1 MEMNSVKTAILF
13 PGQGAQASGMG
24 RRLAEASSDIMDI
37 WKKAESISG
46 LPLREIYWESDDATL
61 MAETRNLQPAITV
74 VNLALWLSVADRL
87 SPACAAGH
95 SLGEFSA
102 LAAAGVL
109 EMDKVLELVSLR
121 GRLMADV
128 DPEHIG
134 TMCAMIR
141 LSQEQ
146 VEAAAREVSEST
158 GKLVRVANKN
168 TPLQFVLSGHR
179 EAVEAAAEKLKAENP
194 RAKGFPLAVSGAFHT
209 PMMAEASAEFSKL
222 LDKQDWHDARF
233 PIYSNINGEPLS
245 DAEALHGAMRR
256 QMTSSVCWVDTIS
269 NQWRDGVRRW
279 VEFGPQGVLTRMV
292 RPILVAADVADGS
305 YTTVHIPNK
314 DAVDAFEG

>member
-1 MEMNSVKTAILF
+1 MEMNSVQTAILF
-13 PGQGAQASGMG
+13 PGQGSQASGMG
-24 RRLAEASSDIMDI
+24 RRLAEASSDIMAL
-37 WKKAESISG
+37 WKKAEAISG
-46 LPLREIYWESDDATL
+46 IPLREIYWESEDGTL

-74 VNLALWLSVADRL
+74 VNLALWMSVSGRL
-87 SPACAAGH
+87 RPVCAAGH

-109 EMDKVLELVSLR
+109 GVDKVLELVSLR
-121 GRLMADV
+121 GQLMADV

-134 TMCAMIR
+134 TMCAVIR

-146 VEAAAREVSEST
+146 VEAAAKEVSEST

-209 PMMAEASAEFSKL
+209 PMMAEASAEFAKL
-222 LDKQDWHDARF
+222 LDRQDWHDAAF
-233 PIYSNINGEPLS
+233 PVYSNINGEALR
-245 DAEALHGAMRR
+245 EASLLHNAMRR
-256 QMTSSVCWVDTIS
+256 QMTSSVCWIDTIS

-292 RPILVAADVADGS
+292 RPILVAAGAADGS
-305 YTTVHIPNK
+305 YTMVHIPNK

>member
-1 MEMNSVKTAILF
+1 MLDV
-13 PGQGAQASGMG
+13 
-24 RRLAEASSDIMDI
+24 
-37 WKKAESISG
+37 
-46 LPLREIYWESDDATL
+46 
-61 MAETRNLQPAITV
+61 
-74 VNLALWLSVADRL
+74 
-87 SPACAAGH
+87 
-95 SLGEFSA
+95 
-102 LAAAGVL
+102 
-109 EMDKVLELVSLR
+109 DKVLELVSLR

-146 VEAAAREVSEST
+146 VEDVARQVSEST

-179 EAVEAAAEKLKAENP
+179 EAVEAAAERLKAENP

-222 LDKQDWHDARF
+222 LDRQDWHDAAF
-233 PIYSNINGEPLS
+233 PIYSNVNGEPLR
-245 DAEALHGAMRR
+245 DAESLHSAMRR
-256 QMTSSVCWVDTIS
+256 QMTSSVCWVDTIA